1 MDARQPIEPLAVSA
15 LRQSGIS
22 ALQNLEVTA
31 HGNRI
36 VLKGRVGS
44 YYHKQLAQEAVIAVA
59 NGREVVNDI
68 RVLKSNDRAESLAPV

>member
-1 MDARQPIEPLAVSA
+1 MDVRQPIEPLAVSA

-31 HGNRI
+31 YGNRI
-36 VLKGRVGS
+36 IITGRVGS

-59 NGREVVNDI
+59 KGREVINDI
-68 RVLKSNDRAESLAPV
+68 RVLKVGTPVESLTPV